1 MAKQNLSKKGVERFK
16 KKKTPKGERGHRK
29 QPGGPPGGASP
40 HGAKPGRT
48 RSLLRKKNYG
58 AEKRNRGERK
68 KKGGAAAASGGIQG
82 YDRSQR
88 LLLVGEGNLSMAR
101 ALLRLFEGNGRNL
114 IATTYDTEAE
124 LQEARMRG
132 CCAAARHAVAAGRR
146 WRLLLPLR
154 SAARR

>member
-29 QPGGPPGGASP
+29 APGGPPGGGSP

-68 KKGGAAAASGGIQG
+68 KKKGLAQSGGVQG

-88 LLLVGEGNLSMAR
+88 ILLVGEGNLSMAR
-101 ALLRLFEGNGRNL
+101 ALLRIFEGNGHNL

-124 LQEARMRG
+124 LQEARARAHSL
-132 CCAAARHAVAAGRR
+132 AAAAAFAPRAAGLTR
-146 WRLLLPLR
+146 
-154 SAARR
+154 

>member
-16 KKKTPKGERGHRK
+16 KKKVPKGERGHK
-29 QPGGPPGGASP
+29 KKAPGGPPGGGSP

-68 KKGGAAAASGGIQG
+68 KKKGPPQSGGVQG

-88 LLLVGEGNLSMAR
+88 ILLVGEGNLSMAR
-101 ALLRLFEGNGRNL
+101 ALLRIFEGNGRNL
-114 IATTYDTEAE
+114 FATTYDTEAE
-124 LQEARMRG
+124 LLEARALAHSL
-132 CCAAARHAVAAGRR
+132 AAAAAFAPRAAGLTR
-146 WRLLLPLR
+146 
-154 SAARR
+154 